1 MEEAWKRFEQ
11 SGSIADYL
19 DYSRRKQTGRESFD
33 VEMAGELSAD
43 VKEAGG
49 TDGTIDKADRNRTFG
64 K

>member
-19 DYSRRKQTGRESFD
+19 DYSRKKQTG
-33 VEMAGELSAD
+33 VAGLDAEFAEEISVDLE
-43 VKEAGG
+43 EAEG

-64 K
+64 E